1 MARMVKKQVYIQPQ
15 QVEGLKRL
23 SRRLGVSESDL
34 IRKGVALVLSE
45 TPEEEDIEGGWQ
57 RDIEKMH
64 TSQLLKL
71 LSEDGESRPPLSED
85 DESRAGWDTM
95 MSRARSGYYRRLFG
109 EKVWDRESIY
119 AERLDRLL
127 G

>member
-45 TPEEEDIEGGWQ
+45 TPEKEDIEASWQ
-57 RDIEKMH
+57 RDLEKMH
-64 TSQLLKL
+64 TSHFPKL
-71 LSEDGESRPPLSED
+71 LSKDGGSRPPLPED
-85 DESRAGWDTM
+85 DESRAAWDTM
-95 MSRARSGYYRRLFG
+95 MSKARSGYYRRLFG

>member
-1 MARMVKKQVYIQPQ
+1 MARMIRKQIYIQPEQ
-15 QVEGLKRL
+15 DARLKRL
-23 SRRLGVSESDL
+23 SGRLGVSESDL

-45 TPEEEDIEGGWQ
+45 TPEEEDIEAGWQ
-57 RDIEKMH
+57 SDLEKMQ
-64 TSQLLKL
+64 TSHFSKL
-71 LSEDGESRPPLSED
+71 LSKDGESRPPLPED
-85 DESRAGWDTM
+85 DESRAAWDTM
-95 MSRARSGYYRRLFG
+95 MSKARSGFYRRLFG